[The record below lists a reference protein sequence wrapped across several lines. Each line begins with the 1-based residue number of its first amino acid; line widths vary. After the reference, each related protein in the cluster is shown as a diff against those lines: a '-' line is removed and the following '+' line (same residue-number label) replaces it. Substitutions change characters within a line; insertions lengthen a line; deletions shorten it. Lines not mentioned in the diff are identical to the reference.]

1 MALHARNLEE
11 KKQRKNKKNI
21 QSIQGLK
28 TIKHPIIIHSTFTKK
43 GKERRRASQ
52 TTEQI

>member
-43 GKERRRASQ
+43 GKERRASQ
-52 TTEQI
+52 TTEQM